1 MNTSL
6 YFCEGLRMQKKWKW
20 CLKKISVEKKS
31 RKILKVKKWLHIHNK
46 KYFTFEKIKENN
58 NNNSNKK
65 QTKNLTKVNDQ
76 FLSMVTLWLLI
87 RTALEKCYFWLDEDR
102 WRQKKWQELEN
113 RSQEE
118 DTRFEWSRMKCSRSS
133 NNAQDKWGEYTVQF
147 IHGNFI
153 SVPNLQSML
162 QKTEFPPVQR

>member
-1 MNTSL
+1 M
-6 YFCEGLRMQKKWKW
+6 
-20 CLKKISVEKKS
+20 SVEKKRQKKS
-31 RKILKVKKWLHIHNK
+31 RKILKVKEWLQIHK
-46 KYFTFEKIKENN
+46 KKCFTFEKIKENN
-58 NNNSNKK
+58 NNNKK

-87 RTALEKCYFWLDEDR
+87 RTALEKCYFWLDEDS
-102 WRQKKWQELEN
+102 WRPKKWQELEN

-133 NNAQDKWGEYTVQF
+133 NNAQVKWGEYTVYF
-147 IHGNFI
+147 IHSNLI

-162 QKTEFPPVQR
+162 QILSWNIRAIYTRKNKTRLT